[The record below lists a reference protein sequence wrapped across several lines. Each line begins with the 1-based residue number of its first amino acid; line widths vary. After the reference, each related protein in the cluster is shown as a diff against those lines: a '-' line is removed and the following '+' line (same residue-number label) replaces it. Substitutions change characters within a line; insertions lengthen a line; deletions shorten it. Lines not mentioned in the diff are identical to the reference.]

1 MDTRG
6 DDRGASSLRSRIQD
20 LNVWKRGERRAP
32 HKPLLILYA
41 IGKLKQE
48 VRWISFRDVDA
59 DLERLL
65 IEFGPSRKRHH
76 PEYPFWRLQN
86 DGIWTVPHDEP
97 LTRRASNTDPLKS
110 ELLEHDIHGGF
121 TGPVW
126 TALKENPSR
135 RHGIT
140 RLLLSEH
147 FQPSFHRGLLEAVG
161 LSPALSSAPQRPR
174 DPDFR
179 PSVLQA
185 YSRQCAVCGYDLRLG
200 DKPLGLEAA
209 HIQWHNHG
217 GPDEVTN
224 GIALCALHHKML
236 DKGALHVSAD
246 LRLVVSEAVCGSGAH
261 LGRLRSRHGERV
273 RGPQRAEYR
282 PDEEVVDWHRNEVFR
297 EPARA

>member
-1 MDTRG
+1 MGTHG
-6 DDRGASSLRSRIQD
+6 DADNTSSLRSRIQN

-32 HKPLLILYA
+32 HKPLLVLYA
-41 IGKLKQE
+41 IGKLEQG
-48 VRWISFRDVDA
+48 VRWLSFRDVDE

-65 IEFGPSRKRHH
+65 VEFGPSRKRHH

-110 ELLEHDIHGGF
+110 ELLEYDIRGGF
-121 TGPVW
+121 TDTVW
-126 TALKENPSR
+126 TVLEETPSLR
-135 RHGIT
+135 YDIA
-140 RLLLSEH
+140 RLILSEH
-147 FQPSFHRGLLEAVG
+147 FQPSFHDELLEAVG
-161 LSPALSSAPQRPR
+161 LTLAPPSGAQRPR

-185 YSRQCAVCGYDLRLG
+185 YSRRCAVCGYDLKLG

-246 LRLVVSEAVCGSGAH
+246 LHLVVSEAVWGSGSH
-261 LGRLRSRHGERV
+261 LDRLRGRHGERI
-273 RGPQRAEYR
+273 RAPQRAEYR
-282 PDEEVVDWHRNEVFR
+282 PDEEVVDWHWEEVFR
-297 EPARA
+297 KPARA